1 MKEKNEHR
9 KLPEPIASATPE
21 QVAKAIMK
29 VPPKKEWRFMQ
40 KSQPPR
46 SQADIL
52 EKFSTVFCKSGKW
65 CRLYIIPQNLVYD

>member
-9 KLPEPIASATPE
+9 KLPEPIANATPE

-40 KSQPPR
+40 KSQPLA
-46 SQADIL
+46 Q
-52 EKFSTVFCKSGKW
+52 SG
-65 CRLYIIPQNLVYD
+65 